1 MKKILI
7 LALLAAMFLCFASCA
22 KLISEEVVEVEAVIT
37 KVDRDPMRI
46 IGKTIYPA
54 DYDIYF
60 EYEGIKGS
68 WDVSKK
74 IYSLYKD
81 KVGETIKCNLFIR
94 TYDDGTIRRVLKV
107 KKEETNETLD

>member
-7 LALLAAMFLCFASCA
+7 LALLAAMLLCFASCA

-37 KVDRDPMRI
+37 EVDRDPMRM
-46 IGKTIYPA
+46 IGKTVYPA

-68 WDVSKK
+68 WDVSKET
-74 IYSLYKD
+74 YNLYED
-81 KVGETIKCNLFIR
+81 KVGETITCNLFIR
-94 TYDDGTIRRVLKV
+94 TYDDGTIRKVLKV
-107 KKEETNETLD
+107 KEGGAK